1 MRTLN
6 SATAFMITLLL
17 VVGVLAVSAFTFFS
31 GMDSSYILIQKGTT
45 PVRHVLDNYAYM
57 QNKRG
62 FIFALTFLVSALSF
76 FIMILLPSDDSVAV
90 SKVSAAP
97 EPARRQE
104 REDTGISAVVESA
117 PVEQKVEEPG
127 AVKIVSKPDEAASE
141 PLIETAEI
149 DDTLDAEVMDEV
161 KEGEDDVVY
170 GSGPISDA
178 AIIHFVHKFPDSALK
193 FLYRKQLDGKAL
205 TNTEEEIYQQ
215 WEQRQMTRGKV
226 KSYITTLMDWKE
238 LPKKPLYEIWKEIR
252 DHIFE
257 NVG

>member
-1 MRTLN
+1 MKRMS
-6 SATAFMITLLL
+6 SATAFMVALLL
-17 VVGVLAVSAFTFFS
+17 LIGVLSISTFSFFS
-31 GMDSSYILIQKGTT
+31 GMDSNYILIQKGTT
-45 PVRHVLDNYAYM
+45 PVRHITNNYSFL

-62 FIFALTFLVSALSF
+62 FIFSLTFLFSAVSFL
-76 FIMILLPSDDSVAV
+76 IMIVLPSEDTATV

-97 EPARRQE
+97 EPVARPV
-104 REDTGISAVVESA
+104 RESSGISAVVEQV
-117 PVEQKVEEPG
+117 PVEAKAEEPK
-127 AVKIVSKPDEAASE
+127 AVRIIPEEGDAPDPA
-141 PLIETAEI
+141 I
-149 DDTLDAEVMDEV
+149 DAITLDETLDAEVFEEV

-205 TNTEEEIYQQ
+205 TSTEEEIYLG
-215 WEQRQMTRGKV
+215 WEQRQMTRGKI
-226 KSYITTLMDWKE
+226 KSYIKALLDWKE

-257 NVG
+257 NIE

>member
-1 MRTLN
+1 MV
-6 SATAFMITLLL
+6 SLL
-17 VVGVLAVSAFTFFS
+17 VVIGILAVTAFTFFS
-31 GMDSSYILIQKGTT
+31 GMDSSYILIQKGTV
-45 PVRHVLDNYAYM
+45 PVRHITDHYGYM

-62 FIFALTFLVSALSF
+62 FIFALTFLVSSLSF
-76 FIMILLPSDDSVAV
+76 FIMIMLPSEEKKTVA
-90 SKVSAAP
+90 KVSAAP
-97 EPARRQE
+97 EPVRRPE
-104 REDTGISAVVESA
+104 REESGLSAVVESA
-117 PVEQKVEEPG
+117 PVDAKPEEPSP
-127 AVKIVSKPDEAASE
+127 VKIVSKPDEAASVTE
-141 PLIETAEI
+141 PIIETADI
-149 DDTLDAEVMDEV
+149 DDTLDAEVLDEV

-205 TNTEEEIYQQ
+205 TNIEEEIYQQ

-257 NVG
+257 NVE